1 KDGIDTRL
9 RELILEKQDEY
20 EYRVLEMEIM
30 PDHVHLLMDVNPKL
44 GVYYVV
50 NRIKGYSSSVLR
62 NEFPSLKRKL
72 PTLWTHSKFISSV
85 GAVTLEAVRKYIED
99 QKNV

>member
-1 KDGIDTRL
+1 
-9 RELILEKQDEY
+9 
-20 EYRVLEMEIM
+20 MEVM
-30 PDHVHLLMDVNPKL
+30 PDHMHLLLDINPKF

-62 NEFPSLKRKL
+62 NEFQTLRLKL

-85 GAVTLEAVRKYIED
+85 GAVTLEVAEKYIED